1 MQRVASVSMEEQQE
15 RIAKKTLE
23 CQIFILQNP
32 PVYTNSECL
41 QHDHFYKRSF
51 LLP

>member
-1 MQRVASVSMEEQQE
+1 MSMEEQQE

-32 PVYTNSECL
+32 PVYTNSEYRGQSL
-41 QHDHFYKRSF
+41 VLWSVFSTVVS
-51 LLP
+51 L